1 MENLGVNSTAL
12 KEEKVSLF
20 DLKSINMSSLEEES
34 KEIIDFKKMS
44 IPKLR
49 SIVSERGLSTE
60 TAKLKKSDLLKLL
73 EVE

>member
-1 MENLGVNSTAL
+1 
-12 KEEKVSLF
+12 
-20 DLKSINMSSLEEES
+20 MSSLEEES